1 MREEFGDGAAVA
13 VRLAE
18 GAAPGDVIDGADPV
32 GWLALDAGA
41 RSWLLRDALPG
52 RAELTGEHRNALTES
67 RAALALCHRDG
78 RIREAALETAA
89 GFPTL
94 LPLVVIRCADW
105 VAPVR
110 ERARQLLCATID
122 ADAAVSLAPLILLV
136 GRRGR
141 GAFGVEV
148 LGDVL
153 RGASHEQ
160 LGRLCAD
167 GDRTV
172 RRFAHRLAVAE
183 GKLSAAELAR
193 AAARDPDPAVQTLCA
208 EAAVALVPEG
218 APAADVLGPL
228 LAARG
233 PRVRSIG
240 VTALRRAG
248 RPERAADFLAD
259 RSGAVRACAR
269 YVVRQYGTDPLPWYR
284 RRVAAA
290 GDPALPPGAV
300 MGLAECGERADAGLL
315 APLLAHPSPGVRAAA
330 VAGSR
335 ILDVTDVPRFRELL
349 DDPAP
354 GVVREAT
361 VTLLPSAGALDAGW
375 LMDRLAAG
383 RPRHARVAAFR
394 LLDARGGLVRLR
406 AAVALLDDPDVKLRG
421 WAERSVQQWHPTPD
435 VPLGSEEVAALLDR
449 GRHLFSEG
457 VLTRRKREAGV
468 PG

>member
-1 MREEFGDGAAVA
+1 MRGEFEDGEAVA
-13 VRLAE
+13 LRVAE
-18 GAAPGDVIDGADPV
+18 GAAPCDVIEGSGPG

-41 RSWLLRDALPG
+41 RSWLLRDALPS
-52 RAELTGEHRNALTES
+52 RAEFDGEARNALTEP

-89 GFPTL
+89 RFPAL

-110 ERARQLLCATID
+110 ERARQLLRESLD
-122 ADAAVSLAPLILLV
+122 ADAAVALAPLILLL

-153 RGASHEQ
+153 RGASREQ
-160 LGRLCAD
+160 LERLRAD

-183 GKLSAAELAR
+183 GMLSAAELAR
-193 AAARDPDPAVQTLCA
+193 AAARDSDPAVQTLCA

-218 APAADVLGPL
+218 AAADDVLGPL

-259 RSGAVRACAR
+259 RSGVVRACAR

-284 RRVAAA
+284 RRAADT

-315 APLLAHPSPGVRAAA
+315 ASLLAHSSPGVRAGAL
-330 VAGSR
+330 AGLR
-335 ILDVTDVPRFRELL
+335 ILDITDVPRFRELL

-354 GVVREAT
+354 GVVRAAT
-361 VTLLPSAGALDAGW
+361 VNLLPSAGALDAGW
-375 LMDRLAAG
+375 LTDRLAPG
-383 RPRHARVAAFR
+383 RARHARVAAFR

-449 GRHLFSEG
+449 GRHLFSEW

>member
-1 MREEFGDGAAVA
+1 MREEFEDGEAVA
-13 VRLAE
+13 LRLAE
-18 GAAPGDVIDGADPV
+18 GAAPGDVIDGNGPG
-32 GWLALDAGA
+32 GWLALDSGA
-41 RSWLLRDALPG
+41 RSWLLRDALPS
-52 RAELTGEHRNALTES
+52 RAEIDGAHRNALTES
-67 RAALALCHRDG
+67 RTALALCHRDG

-89 GFPTL
+89 RFPAL
-94 LPLVVIRCADW
+94 LPLVVVRCADW
-105 VAPVR
+105 VAPVQ
-110 ERARQLLCATID
+110 ERARQLLRERLD
-122 ADAAVSLAPLILLV
+122 VDAAVALAPLILLL

-141 GAFGVEV
+141 GAFAVEV

-153 RGASHEQ
+153 RGASREQ
-160 LGRLCAD
+160 LGRLRAD

-183 GKLSAAELAR
+183 GTLSAAELAQ
-193 AAARDPDPAVQTLCA
+193 AAARDSDPAVQTLCA

-218 APAADVLGPL
+218 TAADDVLGPL

-248 RPERAADFLAD
+248 RPERAAGFLAD

-269 YVVRQYGTDPLPWYR
+269 YVVRRYGTDPLPWYR
-284 RRVAAA
+284 RRVADAD
-290 GDPALPPGAV
+290 DPALPPGAV
-300 MGLAECGERADAGLL
+300 IGLAECGERADAGLL

-330 VAGSR
+330 VAGLR
-335 ILDVTDVPRFRELL
+335 ILDITDLPRFRELL

-354 GVVREAT
+354 GVVRAAT
-361 VTLLPSAGALDAGW
+361 VNLLPSAGSLDAGW

-383 RPRHARVAAFR
+383 RARHVRVAAFR

-406 AAVALLDDPDVKLRG
+406 AAVALLDDPDGKLRG
-421 WAERSVQQWHPTPD
+421 WAERSVQQWHATPD

-449 GRHLFSEG
+449 GRHLFSAW

>member
-1 MREEFGDGAAVA
+1 MREEFEDGEAVA
-13 VRLAE
+13 LRLAE
-18 GAAPGDVIDGADPV
+18 GAAPGDVIDSTDPG

-41 RSWLLRDALPG
+41 RSWLLRDALPS
-52 RAELTGEHRNALTES
+52 RAEIDGGHRNALTES
-67 RAALALCHRDG
+67 RAALALCHGDG

-89 GFPTL
+89 RFPAL

-110 ERARQLLCATID
+110 ERARQVLREALEV
-122 ADAAVSLAPLILLV
+122 DAAVSLAPLILLV

-160 LGRLCAD
+160 LGRLRAD

-193 AAARDPDPAVQTLCA
+193 AAARDSDPAVQTLCA

-218 APAADVLGPL
+218 AAADDVLGPL

-259 RSGAVRACAR
+259 RSGVVRACAR
-269 YVVRQYGTDPLPWYR
+269 YVVRQYGTDPLPLYR
-284 RRVAAA
+284 RRAADA
-290 GDPALPPGAV
+290 CDPALPPGAV
-300 MGLAECGERADAGLL
+300 MGLAECGERADAELL

-330 VAGSR
+330 VAGLR

-354 GVVREAT
+354 RVVREAT
-361 VTLLPSAGALDAGW
+361 VNLLPSAGALDAGW

-383 RPRHARVAAFR
+383 RARHVRVSAFR
-394 LLDARGGLVRLR
+394 LLDARGGVVRLR

-449 GRHLFSEG
+449 GRHLFSEW

>member
-1 MREEFGDGAAVA
+1 MREVFGDGTAVA

-18 GAAPGDVIDGADPV
+18 GAAPGDVIDGADPA

-41 RSWLLRDALPG
+41 RSWQLRDALPSG
-52 RAELTGEHRNALTES
+52 AEAGGEHRAALTES

-78 RIREAALETAA
+78 RIRQAALETSAR
-89 GFPTL
+89 FPAL

-110 ERARQLLCATID
+110 ERARQLLRATLD

-148 LGDVL
+148 LADVL

-218 APAADVLGPL
+218 AAADDVLGPL

-248 RPERAADFLAD
+248 RPQRAADFLAD

-269 YVVRQYGTDPLPWYR
+269 YVLRQYGTDPLPWYR
-284 RRVAAA
+284 RRVAA

-300 MGLAECGERADAGLL
+300 RGLAECGERADAGLL

-335 ILDVTDVPRFRELL
+335 ILDVTDVPRFRDLL

-361 VTLLPSAGALDAGW
+361 VNLLPSAGALDAGW
-375 LMDRLAAG
+375 LMDRLGAG

-406 AAVALLDDPDVKLRG
+406 AAVTLLDDPDVKLRG

-449 GRHLFSEG
+449 ARHLFSAW

-468 PG
+468 RG

>member
-1 MREEFGDGAAVA
+1 MREEYGDGEAVA
-13 VRLAE
+13 LRLAE
-18 GAAPGDVIDGADPV
+18 GAAPSDVFDGADPL

-41 RSWLLRDALPG
+41 RSWRLRDALPS
-52 RAELTGEHRNALTES
+52 RAEIDGERRDALTES
-67 RAALALCHRDG
+67 RAALALCHGDG
-78 RIREAALETAA
+78 RIRAAALERAA
-89 GFPTL
+89 RFPGL
-94 LPLVVIRCADW
+94 LPLVVVRCADW

-110 ERARQLLCATID
+110 ERARDLLRETLD
-122 ADAAVSLAPLILLV
+122 ADAAVPLAPLVLLL

-141 GAFGVEV
+141 GDFAVEV

-160 LGRLCAD
+160 LGRLRAD

-183 GKLSAAELAR
+183 GRLSAAELAR
-193 AAARDPDPAVQTLCA
+193 AAAQDSDPTVQTLCA
-208 EAAVALVPEG
+208 EAAVALLPEG
-218 APAADVLGPL
+218 ADADDVLGPL

-259 RSGAVRACAR
+259 RSGVVRACAR

-284 RRVAAA
+284 RRVTDA
-290 GDPALPPGAV
+290 GDPALPSGAV
-300 MGLAECGERADAGLL
+300 VGLAECGARADAELL
-315 APLLAHPSPGVRAAA
+315 VPLLAHPSPAVRAGA
-330 VAGSR
+330 VAGLR
-335 ILDVTDVPRFRELL
+335 ILDVTDVRRFRELL

-361 VTLLPSAGALDAGW
+361 VSLLPSAGSLDAGW

-383 RPRHARVAAFR
+383 RARHARVAAFR
-394 LLDARGGLVRLR
+394 LLDGRGGLVRLR

-421 WAERSVQQWHPTPD
+421 WAERSVRQWHPTPD
-435 VPLGSEEVAALLDR
+435 VPLGSEEAAALLER
-449 GRHLFSEG
+449 
-457 VLTRRKREAGV
+457 AGLSLCRY
-468 PG
+468 

>member
-1 MREEFGDGAAVA
+1 MREEFGDGEAVA
-13 VRLAE
+13 LRLAR
-18 GAAPGDVIDGADPV
+18 GAAPGDLIDGADPV
-32 GWLALDAGA
+32 GWLALDSGA
-41 RSWLLRDALPG
+41 RSWLLRDALPT
-52 RAELTGEHRNALTES
+52 RAEVDGEHRHALTES
-67 RAALALCHRDG
+67 RAALALCHGDG
-78 RIREAALETAA
+78 RIREAALETAPR
-89 GFPTL
+89 FPAL

-105 VAPVR
+105 AEPVR
-110 ERARQLLCATID
+110 ERARRLLRETLD
-122 ADAAVSLAPLILLV
+122 ADAAVPLAPLVLLL

-153 RGASHEQ
+153 RGASREQ

-167 GDRTV
+167 GDRSV

-183 GKLSAAELAR
+183 GRLSAAELAR

-208 EAAVALVPEG
+208 EAAVALLPEG
-218 APAADVLGPL
+218 AAADDVLGPL

-259 RSGAVRACAR
+259 RSGVVRACAR

-284 RRVAAA
+284 RLVTGA
-290 GDPALPPGAV
+290 GDEALPPGAV
-300 MGLAECGERADAGLL
+300 MGLAECGVRADAELL
-315 APLLAHPSPGVRAAA
+315 ARLLAHPSPGVRAAA

-335 ILDVTDVPRFRELL
+335 FLDVTDVPRFRELL

-354 GVVREAT
+354 SVVRETT
-361 VTLLPSAGALDAGW
+361 VNLLPSAGALDAGW

-383 RPRHARVAAFR
+383 RARHARVAAFR

-421 WAERSVQQWHPTPD
+421 WAERSVRQWYPTPD

-449 GRHLFSEG
+449 GRHLFGER
-457 VLTRRKREAGV
+457 VLTRRKREAGA